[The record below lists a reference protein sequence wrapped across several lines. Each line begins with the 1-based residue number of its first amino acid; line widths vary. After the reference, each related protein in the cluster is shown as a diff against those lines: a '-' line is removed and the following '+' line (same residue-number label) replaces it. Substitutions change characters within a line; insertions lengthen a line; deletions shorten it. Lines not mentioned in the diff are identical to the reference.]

1 MDNKFAFLN
10 SDVPDPEEEV
20 SEGRSGFTALGQ
32 AGSGAFVGLETF
44 PNPGCLSV
52 AYESDEITAV
62 CPVTGQPD
70 FYGVSIN
77 LFRTDLLVE
86 SKSLKIWFR
95 HLNDKGIFCE
105 GLCVYIRDQIGAALG
120 LEQDEIHDNIQV
132 TLTQKSRGGISITS
146 VA

>member
-1 MDNKFAFLN
+1 MSTNFPFLN
-10 SDVPDPEEEV
+10 SDFQNEPSGDK
-20 SEGRSGFTALGQ
+20 SGFTALGH
-32 AGSGAFVGLETF
+32 AGSDSYVGLETF
-44 PNPGCLSV
+44 PNPGCVSV
-52 AYESDEITAV
+52 AYESDEVTAV

-77 LFRTDLLVE
+77 LIRTDMLVE

-95 HLNDKGIFCE
+95 SLTDLGIFCE
-105 GLCVYIRDQIGAALG
+105 GLAVHIRDEVGKAIGLDA
-120 LEQDEIHDNIQV
+120 DETNDHVQV

>member
-1 MDNKFAFLN
+1 MTTNWDDKFLN
-10 SDVPDPEEEV
+10 SDTPTLSGDK
-20 SEGRSGFTALGQ
+20 SGFTALGH
-32 AGSGAFVGLETF
+32 AGSDSYAGLETF

-52 AYESDEITAV
+52 AYESDEVTAV

-70 FYGVSIN
+70 FYGVQVN
-77 LFRTDLLVE
+77 LFRTDMLVE

-95 HLNDKGIFCE
+95 DLHNKGIFCE
-105 GLCVYIRDQIGAALG
+105 GLAVHIRDTIADAVG
-120 LEQDEIHDNIQV
+120 LDEDERQEQIQV

>member
-1 MDNKFAFLN
+1 MTTDYKFLD
-10 SDVPDPEEEV
+10 SDYQPDK
-20 SEGRSGFTALGQ
+20 SGFTALGQ
-32 AGSGAFVGLETF
+32 AGSDAYVGLETF
-44 PNPGCLSV
+44 PNPGCVSV
-52 AYESDEITAV
+52 AYESDEVTAV

-77 LFRTDLLVE
+77 LIRTDMLVE

-95 HLNDKGIFCE
+95 SLTDLGIFCE
-105 GLCVYIRDQIGAALG
+105 GLAVHIRDEVGKAIGLDA
-120 LEQDEIHDNIQV
+120 EDTNEHVQV

>member
-1 MDNKFAFLN
+1 MTTNWDDKFLN
-10 SDVPDPEEEV
+10 SDMPAPTGDK
-20 SEGRSGFTALGQ
+20 SGFTALGH
-32 AGSGAFVGLETF
+32 AGSDSYAGLETF

-52 AYESDEITAV
+52 AYESDEVTAV

-70 FYGVSIN
+70 FYGVSVN
-77 LFRTDLLVE
+77 LFRTDMLVE

-95 HLNDKGIFCE
+95 DLHNKGIFCE
-105 GLCVYIRDQIGAALG
+105 GLAVYIRDTIADAVG
-120 LEQDEIHDNIQV
+120 LDEDERQEQIQV